1 MNVRGFSRRRMS
13 LRPKQGQAPAQTSAA
28 PSRRA
33 LTGPGPIWVCVPCM
47 GRLGFLQKT
56 VGPVV
61 SYPGIN
67 YCLVDYS
74 CPDRCGD
81 WLANR
86 YPEDIRRHR
95 LAVERVPNQRVFHK
109 CKAHNAGARRA
120 ISEGAE
126 YLCFLDADTV
136 VGPAFFEWIQSHVA
150 RRSFLIA
157 GKRPDG
163 SDQPSVTGLLVVH
176 RDAFRQVGGFDES
189 FRGWGGEDIEMRLR
203 LFLLAGL
210 DYVDVPLSLITPL
223 PHADSLRT
231 QFYAEGDIRASNR
244 DNMRYLFRKVSVEW
258 RGRCVRDVASGSR
271 LWYGS
276 VAVPQRVPTPRVP
289 IQRPPTTPRRPR
301 PAAQAAASVVW
312 TPSTAPRRPPPPPE
326 RGLRAAPPTAGPGRG
341 SR

>member
-1 MNVRGFSRRRMS
+1 
-13 LRPKQGQAPAQTSAA
+13 
-28 PSRRA
+28 
-33 LTGPGPIWVCVPCM
+33 
-47 GRLGFLQKT
+47 
-56 VGPVV
+56 
-61 SYPGIN
+61 
-67 YCLVDYS
+67 
-74 CPDRCGD
+74 
-81 WLANR
+81 
-86 YPEDIRRHR
+86 
-95 LAVERVPNQRVFHK
+95 VFHK

-136 VGPAFFEWIQSHVA
+136 VGPAFFEWIRSHVA

-157 GKRPDG
+157 GKRADG

-176 RDAFRQVGGFDES
+176 REAFRQVGGFDES

-223 PHADSLRT
+223 PHGDALRS
-231 QFYAEGDIRASNR
+231 QFYTEGDIRASNR
-244 DNMRYLFRKVSVEW
+244 DNMRYLFRKVTVEW
-258 RGRCVRDVASGSR
+258 RGRCVREVASASR

-276 VAVPQRVPTPRVP
+276 ARVAVPQRTPTPRVP

-301 PAAQAAASVVW
+301 PAAQLGAPVVW
-312 TPSTAPRRPPPPPE
+312 APTPAPRRPPPE
-326 RGLRAAPPTAGPGRG
+326 RGLRAAPPAAGPGRG